1 MGEEVT
7 AANETV
13 EDVDTAAAAAA
24 AVEEVVVVAEEEE
37 DLEDVE
43 RERIGNMY
51 W

>member
-1 MGEEVT
+1 MGEEVA

-24 AVEEVVVVAEEEE
+24 AVEEVVVVAEEE